1 MRSQLDL
8 LAHQAPVAL
17 IDGIEAFRVELGID
31 NISVSGE
38 AVDYSTAILWT
49 DPATETSPR
58 NRGDGVPDE
67 FVRCTDAVPCTAEQ
81 LANVVAVKLYV
92 LARSRDT
99 TPGYIDAKS
108 YCLGEPN
115 PDGSCPAANT
125 IAAANDQYKRHAFS
139 TSVRLINISGRRET
153 AP

>member
-1 MRSQLDL
+1 
-8 LAHQAPVAL
+8 
-17 IDGIEAFRVELGID
+17 
-31 NISVSGE
+31 
-38 AVDYSTAILWT
+38 
-49 DPATETSPR
+49 
-58 NRGDGVPDE
+58 VPDE
-67 FVRCTDAVPCTAEQ
+67 FIRCTDAVPCTAAQ

-99 TPGYIDAKS
+99 TPGYTDTKS

-115 PDGSCPAANT
+115 ADGSCPAANA